1 MRNNINSKIKK
12 VILLVKSLPYFNF
25 DNLAG
30 IENNRVYLKVL
41 FCRYKKARKMVGL
54 KKGVYVSRE
63 YIDKIEKSGAME
75 DYPEFVANI
84 LYIPSYLSLDYVL
97 YEHNILTEIPANIT
111 SVSKNK
117 TVRFTNEFGN
127 YIYHKIKNDLYT
139 GFIISK
145 KGDFT
150 VSKATKAKALFDF
163 LYFRKNS
170 IIDKKSFLA
179 LRLNLENL
187 DKKDLIELEKYV
199 KIEKSKKMREILNYF

>member
-12 VILLVKSLPYFNF
+12 IISLVKSLPYFSF
-25 DNLAG
+25 DNLIG

-41 FCRYKKARKMVGL
+41 FYRYKKAGKMIGL
-54 KKGVYVSRE
+54 KKGVYVLRE
-63 YIDKIEKSGAME
+63 YIDKIEKNGAID

-84 LYIPSYLSLDYVL
+84 LYVPSYLSLDYVL

-117 TVRFTNEFGN
+117 TTNFTNEFGN
-127 YIYHKIKNDLYT
+127 FIYHKIKSDLYT
-139 GFIISK
+139 GFTIFK

-163 LYFRKNS
+163 LYFRKNL
-170 IIDKKSFLA
+170 IVDKKSFLA

-187 DKKDLIELEKYV
+187 NKKDLVELEKYV
-199 KIEKSKKMREILNYF
+199 KIEKSKKMLEILNYF